1 MRRSKKKDFSKVI
14 KKQNKSWFHRLV
26 SGAFLA
32 PSVLGVL
39 LFFVLPFLVVIYFS
53 FVNNPVAKK
62 FVGLTNYINVIQNGA
77 FRTAVG
83 NTLFFSVVAVPL
95 AVILGMALAFLLDAG
110 IPLKSELRSCFLTP
124 LMVPTA
130 SIVLIWQVLFDYNGV
145 VNVAVQKFGG
155 GQVDWL
161 KSSAGLLVII
171 LLFLWKNLGYNM
183 ILFLSS
189 MGNIP
194 KDIIE
199 VAELD
204 GANRWQIFLHV
215 KLRYL
220 SPTIMF
226 VTILSMINSFKV
238 FREIYLLTG
247 EYPYGALY
255 MLQHYMNNTF
265 ASADYQKLSTA
276 AIYMSF
282 VMIVIMGILFWVE
295 HHFGKDLEEE

>member
-171 LLFLWKNLGYNM
+171 
-183 ILFLSS
+183 
-189 MGNIP
+189 
-194 KDIIE
+194 IE

>member
-53 FVNNPVAKK
+53 FVNNPVA
-62 FVGLTNYINVIQNGA
+62 NYINVIQNGA

-183 ILFLSS
+183 ILFLSA

-226 VTILSMINSFKV
+226 VTILSMINSF
-238 FREIYLLTG
+238 
-247 EYPYGALY
+247 
-255 MLQHYMNNTF
+255 

>member
-39 LFFVLPFLVVIYFS
+39 LFFVLRFLVVIYFS

-161 KSSAGLLVII
+161 KS
-171 LLFLWKNLGYNM
+171 
-183 ILFLSS
+183 
-189 MGNIP
+189 
-194 KDIIE
+194 
-199 VAELD
+199 
-204 GANRWQIFLHV
+204 
-215 KLRYL
+215 
-220 SPTIMF
+220 
-226 VTILSMINSFKV
+226 
-238 FREIYLLTG
+238 
-247 EYPYGALY
+247 
-255 MLQHYMNNTF
+255 
-265 ASADYQKLSTA
+265 
-276 AIYMSF
+276 
-282 VMIVIMGILFWVE
+282 
-295 HHFGKDLEEE
+295 

>member
-83 NTLFFSVVAVPL
+83 NTLFFSVV

-183 ILFLSS
+183 ILFLSA

-226 VTILSMINSFKV
+226 VTILS
-238 FREIYLLTG
+238 
-247 EYPYGALY
+247 
-255 MLQHYMNNTF
+255 
-265 ASADYQKLSTA
+265 TA

>member
-130 SIVLIWQVLFDYNGV
+130 SIVLIWQVLFEVRRRTGGLAEIFSRSFGHYS
-145 VNVAVQKFGG
+145 AVF
-155 GQVDWL
+155 
-161 KSSAGLLVII
+161 
-171 LLFLWKNLGYNM
+171 M
-183 ILFLSS
+183 
-189 MGNIP
+189 
-194 KDIIE
+194 E
-199 VAELD
+199 
-204 GANRWQIFLHV
+204 
-215 KLRYL
+215 KLRLQYDPL
-220 SPTIMF
+220 F
-226 VTILSMINSFKV
+226 VCDGK
-238 FREIYLLTG
+238 
-247 EYPYGALY
+247 YPKGYYRGGRVGRGKPL
-255 MLQHYMNNTF
+255 
-265 ASADYQKLSTA
+265 ADIPA
-276 AIYMSF
+276 C
-282 VMIVIMGILFWVE
+282 
-295 HHFGKDLEEE
+295 

>member
-1 MRRSKKKDFSKVI
+1 M
-14 KKQNKSWFHRLV
+14 
-26 SGAFLA
+26 
-32 PSVLGVL
+32 
-39 LFFVLPFLVVIYFS
+39 
-53 FVNNPVAKK
+53 
-62 FVGLTNYINVIQNGA
+62 
-77 FRTAVG
+77 
-83 NTLFFSVVAVPL
+83 AVPL

-183 ILFLSS
+183 ILFLSA

-238 FREIYLLTG
+238 FREIYLLTRRVLRSG
-247 EYPYGALY
+247 DYFIVSAANLY
-255 MLQHYMNNTF
+255 TKLKSNIMKKKKSTLLIVSMSLSPFNRNT
-265 ASADYQKLSTA
+265 Y
-276 AIYMSF
+276 
-282 VMIVIMGILFWVE
+282 V
-295 HHFGKDLEEE
+295 